1 MQITSS
7 RDNES
12 TSAAGFN
19 EADCTEEKED
29 LILKG
34 LKDRLEFQNIF
45 TEFLLLRSTSF
56 PQ

>member
-12 TSAAGFN
+12 SSAAGFN

-29 LILKG
+29 LMGKRFKRQIRILKY
-34 LKDRLEFQNIF
+34 IC
-45 TEFLLLRSTSF
+45 
-56 PQ
+56 